1 MTDVTIAAQGVV
13 DHERRWK
20 DPKIALK
27 GLATNLNIRLHEGRA
42 QAPDQIMRSV
52 SVELSVKQARLLM
65 ETLKVLLKEM
75 SQ

>member
-1 MTDVTIAAQGVV
+1 MTDVTIAATGVV

-27 GLATNLNIRLHEGRA
+27 GLATNLNMRLHEGHG
-42 QAPDQIMRSV
+42 QTPDQIMRSV
-52 SVELSVKQARLLM
+52 SVDLSVKQAQLLM

-75 SQ
+75 SR